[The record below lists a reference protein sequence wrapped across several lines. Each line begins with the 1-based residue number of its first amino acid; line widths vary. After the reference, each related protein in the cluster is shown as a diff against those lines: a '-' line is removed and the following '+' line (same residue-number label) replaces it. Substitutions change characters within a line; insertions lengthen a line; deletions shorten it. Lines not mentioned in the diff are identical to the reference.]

1 MMKVY
6 NDNIKPEFTSFGKI
20 AIGDTFAFERA
31 NGVYYVYIK
40 TNHACN
46 NESYNCICLS
56 NGKIEAL
63 ASPRITSFSAEEP
76 VRLIDCELHW
86 KFRDKKNKDKGIE
99 E

>member
-6 NDNIKPEFTSFGKI
+6 NDNIKPEFTSFDKV
-20 AIGDTFAFERA
+20 AIGDTFTFEGA
-31 NGVYYVYIK
+31 NGFSVYIK
-40 TNHACN
+40 TSN

-56 NGKIEAL
+56 NGKI
-63 ASPRITSFSAEEP
+63 TGFSAEEP

-86 KFRDKKNKDKGIE
+86 KFRDTDKCE

>member
-20 AIGDTFAFERA
+20 AIGDTFAFEGA
-31 NGVYYVYIK
+31 NGVQVYIK
-40 TNHACN
+40 TAHARN
-46 NESYNCICLS
+46 NEFNNCICLS

-63 ASPRITSFSAEEP
+63 ASPRITGFSAEEP

-86 KFRDKKNKDKGIE
+86 KFRDTDKCE

>member
-6 NDNIKPEFTSFGKI
+6 NDNIKPEFTSFDKV
-20 AIGDTFAFERA
+20 AIGDTFTFEGA
-31 NGVYYVYIK
+31 NGFSVYIK
-40 TNHACN
+40 TSN

-56 NGKIEAL
+56 DGI
-63 ASPRITSFSAEEP
+63 ITGFSAEEP

-86 KFRDKKNKDKGIE
+86 KFRDTRECE

>member
-6 NDNIKPEFTSFGKI
+6 NDNIKHEFTSFDKV
-20 AIGDTFAFERA
+20 AIGDTFAFECST
-31 NGVYYVYIK
+31 GVHVYIK

-56 NGKIEAL
+56 DGKIEAL
-63 ASPRITSFSAEEP
+63 ASPRITGFSAEEP

-86 KFRDKKNKDKGIE
+86 KFRDTRECE

>member
-6 NDNIKPEFTSFGKI
+6 NDNIKPEFTNFDEV
-20 AIGDTFAFERA
+20 AIGDTFAFECPT
-31 NGVYYVYIK
+31 GVYVYIK

-56 NGKIEAL
+56 DSDG
-63 ASPRITSFSAEEP
+63 RIAGFAGTEP
-76 VRLIDCELHW
+76 VRLVDCELYW
-86 KFRDKKNKDKGIE
+86 KFRGTDKCE

>member
-6 NDNIKPEFTSFGKI
+6 NDNIKPEFTSFDKL
-20 AIGDTFAFERA
+20 AIGDIFTFEDA
-31 NGVYYVYIK
+31 NGFSVYIK

-56 NGKIEAL
+56 DG
-63 ASPRITSFSAEEP
+63 RITGFSAENP
-76 VRLIDCELHW
+76 VRLVDCELYW
-86 KFRDKKNKDKGIE
+86 KFRGTDKCE

>member
-6 NDNIKPEFTSFGKI
+6 NDNIKPEFTSFDKV
-20 AIGDTFAFERA
+20 AIGDTFTFEGA
-31 NGVYYVYIK
+31 NGFSVYIK

-56 NGKIEAL
+56 NGKIEL
-63 ASPRITSFSAEEP
+63 FSPRITGFSAEEP

-86 KFRDKKNKDKGIE
+86 KFRDMKNKDKEIE
-99 E
+99 G